1 LVEEESTGAAHP
13 VYVQKRPFL
22 DLLAHGIPNIPE
34 KIEGMAFGPDLEDGR
49 LLLVLSSDND
59 FSATENSR
67 YFAFAVDR
75 AELPDYRPQHI
86 ASPPASRGHEKSAGH
101 H

>member
-1 LVEEESTGAAHP
+1 
-13 VYVQKRPFL
+13 
-22 DLLAHGIPNIPE
+22 
-34 KIEGMAFGPDLEDGR
+34 MAFGPDLEDGR

-75 AELPDYRPQHI
+75 SELPDYRPQKI
-86 ASPPASRGHEKSAGH
+86 ASAPHGH
-101 H
+101 HHAKPSHH